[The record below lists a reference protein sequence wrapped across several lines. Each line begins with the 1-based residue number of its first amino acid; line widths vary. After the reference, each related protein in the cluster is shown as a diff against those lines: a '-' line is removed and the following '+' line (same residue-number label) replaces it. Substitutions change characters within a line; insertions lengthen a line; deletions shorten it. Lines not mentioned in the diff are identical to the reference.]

1 MDLQKA
7 HGCNKTKDMKRLFT
21 ITFLFIS
28 TLCFSQVIGKTV
40 TEDYTAGFETPGSVY
55 EIPEYMGEPVPVAI
69 LSIGITEDI
78 LAQYPELG
86 DYRVGLGLSN
96 ITVAFMEETFRFDF
110 VETRDEIKNRMVT
123 QYKASAKG
131 LSANKIELKGNI
143 VLAKYFGYIE
153 VYDFS
158 ISEDETINLKDGVKN
173 TLVTRLGLQLRLVD
187 AETGLYMTG
196 SGLGKAVTTREV
208 TLLNDENLEEVAF
221 NQSSIGISTR
231 KALNTAVYK
240 IVRRMRQK
248 KIFDH

>member
-1 MDLQKA
+1 
-7 HGCNKTKDMKRLFT
+7 MKYLL
-21 ITFLFIS
+21 TFLLGLNFAFGQ
-28 TLCFSQVIGKTV
+28 TLGKTV
-40 TEDYTAGFETPGSVY
+40 TEDYTAGFETAASVY

-69 LSIGITEDI
+69 LSIGVSPEV

-96 ITVAFMEETFRFDF
+96 ITVAFMEETFRFEF
-110 VETRDEIKNRMVT
+110 VETKDEIKNRMVT

-131 LSANKIELKGNI
+131 LLTEKYELKGNI
-143 VLAKYFGYIE
+143 VGAKYFGYIE

-158 ISEDETINLKDGVKN
+158 ISEDETVNLKDGVTNK
-173 TLVTRLGLQLRLVD
+173 LVTRLGLQVRLVD
-187 AETGLYMTG
+187 AQSGLYMTG
-196 SGLGKAVTTREV
+196 SGLGKSTTTREV

-221 NQSSIGISTR
+221 NQSSIGTATK

-240 IVRRMRQK
+240 IVKRMRQK

>member
-1 MDLQKA
+1 MRLLLFLLS
-7 HGCNKTKDMKRLFT
+7 CLFT
-21 ITFLFIS
+21 TALIGQT
-28 TLCFSQVIGKTV
+28 IGKTT
-40 TEDYTAGFETPGSVY
+40 TESYTAGFESQASVY
-55 EIPEYMGEPVPVAI
+55 EIPEYFGEPVPVAI
-69 LSIGITEDI
+69 LSIGVNQEVLD
-78 LAQYPELG
+78 QYPELG

-96 ITVAFMEETFRFDF
+96 ITVAFMDETFRFEF
-110 VETRDEIKNRMVT
+110 VETRDEIKDRMIK
-123 QYKASAKG
+123 QYKASKNG
-131 LSANKIELKGNI
+131 LSANVINPVGKI

-173 TLVTRLGLQLRLVD
+173 TLVTRLGLQVRLVD
-187 AETGLYMTG
+187 SETGLYMTG
-196 SGLGKAVTTREV
+196 SGLGTATTTREM

-221 NQSSIGISTR
+221 NQSSIGVATK

>member
-1 MDLQKA
+1 MESLNSFA
-7 HGCNKTKDMKRLFT
+7 MKKFYTLT
-21 ITFLFIS
+21 LLLIS
-28 TLCFSQVIGKTV
+28 VYSYSQVIGRTV

-69 LSIGITEDI
+69 LSIGVNEEI
-78 LAQYPELG
+78 LVQYPELG

-96 ITVAFMEETFRFDF
+96 ITVSFMEETFRFDF
-110 VETRDEIKNRMVT
+110 VETRDEIKDRMVN
-123 QYKASAKG
+123 QYKASQKG
-131 LSANKIELKGNI
+131 ISANEINLVGNI

-158 ISEDETINLKDGVKN
+158 ISEDETVNLKDGVTNK
-173 TLVTRLGLQLRLVD
+173 LVTRLGLQVRLVD

-196 SGLGKAVTTREV
+196 SGLGKATTTREV

-221 NQSSIGISTR
+221 NQSSIGIATR

-240 IVRRMRQK
+240 IVKRMRQK